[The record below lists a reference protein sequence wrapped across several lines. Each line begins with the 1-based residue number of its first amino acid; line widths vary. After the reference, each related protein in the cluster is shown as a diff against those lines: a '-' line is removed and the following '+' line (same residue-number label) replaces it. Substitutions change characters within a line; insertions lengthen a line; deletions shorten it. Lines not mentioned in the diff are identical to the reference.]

1 MFVARPDY
9 RVTGRGNDGG
19 FESDALQLLREP
31 LRALAKF
38 VGKLI
43 VG

>member
-1 MFVARPDY
+1 MFVARPDNW
-9 RVTGRGNDGG
+9 VTGSGNDIG
-19 FESDALQLLREP
+19 FEADALQLLREP